1 MTKTNIFLLFDII
14 FILSSD
20 INEIQILK
28 LLLVSCNWMDAV
40 HKISLFAVS
49 SHKKTYVWTV
59 SYTEA

>member
-20 INEIQILK
+20 K
-28 LLLVSCNWMDAV
+28 TSMKFKFLLLVSCNWMDAV